1 MSIENLKLM
10 VYGDLAKTLI
20 SVKEIVDTVPAP
32 TTPEAANVAELA
44 EEAELADV
52 ITALNAVIASLVDA
66 GLMASE

>member
-20 SVKEIVDTVPAP
+20 SVKEIVDSV
-32 TTPEAANVAELA
+32 PEAANVAELA

-52 ITALNAVIASLVDA
+52 ITALNAVIASLVDT